1 MKKIKDFFYNKN
13 DIIIVLLI
21 VALAAFII
29 YTRVDAIMKYPE
41 KMADKA
47 ETQSEQQQET
57 KTDDAA
63 KAPADKDSSG
73 ADAPADAADS
83 DGKAADDADKASDI
97 SIKITAKDTSVTV
110 SEKLAD
116 AGLVSSATE
125 FEGYIANMGK
135 EDSLKTGTFTI
146 PTGSSNEEI
155 LDIITK

>member
-47 ETQSEQQQET
+47 ETQTEQQQET
-57 KTDDAA
+57 KAE
-63 KAPADKDSSG
+63 
-73 ADAPADAADS
+73 
-83 DGKAADDADKASDI
+83 DGKTSEDDDTDAQADDADKSADV
-97 SIKITAKDTSVTV
+97 SIKITDKDTSVTV
-110 SEKLAD
+110 AEKLAD
-116 AGLVSSATE
+116 AGIVSSATE

-135 EDSLKTGTFTI
+135 EDSIKSGTFTI
-146 PTGSSNEEI
+146 PAGSSNEEI

>member
-29 YTRVDAIMKYPE
+29 YTRVDSIMAYPE

-47 ETQSEQQQET
+47 DVQTEQQDE
-57 KTDDAA
+57 AGA
-63 KAPADKDSSG
+63 EDKSKSEDSGS
-73 ADAPADAADS
+73 DS
-83 DGKAADDADKASDI
+83 DSDKKSDSDKSKDVSIEITGDD
-97 SIKITAKDTSVTV
+97 TAVTV
-110 SEKLAD
+110 AEKLED
-116 AGLVSSATE
+116 AGIISSATK
-125 FEGYIANMGK
+125 FEGYIANEGK
-135 EDSLKTGTFTI
+135 EDALKTGTFTI